1 MNLFILHKVQL
12 VKALNPEN
20 SVCYHAPM
28 TSLRSSTVRL
38 KTELADRSWES
49 MLSNLLSPPLL
60 WAMIALPVAFRDAGP
75 DQHPLLWA
83 AIYALFVCLLPALYI
98 GINVLR
104 GSISDLHL
112 RERRQRHRPYLVTIL
127 SASSA
132 WVILSLLD
140 ASLVMRALAL
150 FSLANVVV
158 MAAITVFWQISMHT
172 MSMSSALMALA
183 LLFSAPLALVVSPL
197 LPLVYAARH
206 RLGRHSHRQLLGG
219 AFLGALLPLALY
231 LSHPI

>member
-1 MNLFILHKVQL
+1 M
-12 VKALNPEN
+12 A
-20 SVCYHAPM
+20 
-28 TSLRSSTVRL
+28 SLRSSSLRL
-38 KTELADRSWES
+38 KTEIADRSWES
-49 MLSNLLSPPLL
+49 LLSNLLSPPIL
-60 WAMIALPVAFRDAGP
+60 WAALAIPVSIRDAAPG
-75 DQHPLLWA
+75 QNPLLWA
-83 AIYALFVCLLPALYI
+83 AVYGLFVCLLPALYI

-127 SASSA
+127 SASFA
-132 WVILSLLD
+132 WVILSWLD
-140 ASLVMRALAL
+140 ATAVMRALAL

-158 MAAITVFWQISMHT
+158 MAAITVFWQISMHA

-183 LLFSAPLALVVSPL
+183 LLFSVPLGLLCSPL
-197 LPLVYAARH
+197 LPLVYAARY

-219 AFLGALLPLALY
+219 AILGGLLPLVLY